1 MSRSQEASPFHEVNR
16 AVQQELVNQASA
28 LQSPI
33 SARAVER
40 PRQSNSRCHPAM
52 DQGAQPQAEG

>member
-33 SARAVER
+33 SGRAVER
-40 PRQSNSRCHPAM
+40 PRQSNSRFTRRWTE
-52 DQGAQPQAEG
+52 GAQPQAEG